1 MNRAN
6 IIVPRS
12 AHRQNQSI
20 ATRDAATMVTEHW
33 NTQDASLIERWLN
46 MLAIERRLSKHTT
59 ISYSRDIAAFTRWC
73 ATCGITN
80 LSSIDQHMVRQFA
93 AASHRAGLNPRSI
106 QRQLSALRGL
116 CGFCIREGVLKAN
129 PTSDVRAPKAAKRLP
144 AALDVDRMS
153 RLLASNN
160 SAATNSPSEL
170 SPFAMLRDRAI
181 MELFY
186 SSGLRLAELVGLD
199 LANLD
204 LGDRTVRVL
213 GKGSKTRI
221 VPVGAHAIKAL
232 NSWLSVRDTALHHP
246 TTALFIGSTGKRL
259 SARTVQRYVT
269 RWARLQGI
277 DVKVYP
283 HLFRHSFATHLLESS
298 QDLRG
303 VQELLGHANI
313 STTQVYTHLD
323 FQHLAR
329 VYDQAHP
336 RAKKR
341 AEKNQNRN
349 VSFPNPLD

>member
-1 MNRAN
+1 MNRAKPL
-6 IIVPRS
+6 VPRS
-12 AHRQNQSI
+12 AHRPKQSTV
-20 ATRDAATMVTEHW
+20 TRDANATVTEHW
-33 NTQDASLIERWLN
+33 NIEDTNLIDRWLN

-73 ATCGITN
+73 KTSNISSLA
-80 LSSIDQHMVRQFA
+80 SIDQHMVRQFA
-93 AASHRAGLNPRSI
+93 AASHRAGLSPRSI

-116 CGFCIREGVLKAN
+116 CGFCIREGTLKAN

-160 SAATNSPSEL
+160 SAATNSPAQLSEF
-170 SPFAMLRDRAI
+170 SMLRDRAI

-232 NSWLSVRDTALHHP
+232 NSWLTVRSTVLHQP
-246 TTALFIGSTGKRL
+246 TTALFVGSTGKRL

-329 VYDQAHP
+329 VYDQSHP
-336 RAKKR
+336 RAKRRIDK
-341 AEKNQNRN
+341 A
-349 VSFPNPLD
+349 